1 MNYNIGVS
9 PFENSQGGPD
19 SNGNFWSDSDN
30 EESINFEWIDIEDI
44 GIQYNFPH
52 NDQAGNII
60 DIGFD
65 FPLYDQDYTECSVN
79 ANGWIGFG
87 GDAGNLWE
95 NTEIPNPDVP
105 GPALFPFWDDLNPV
119 NDNCNEY
126 CSGDVYYYSSDD
138 MFVVTFDRVAHW
150 WTNFENSF
158 YTFQLVMYPSGEF
171 HLNYLNLEGDYDS
184 ATIGMQNQNGTD
196 GIMMSFDNS
205 ASLIDNNFSI
215 SVSKGPS
222 WISLNPS
229 SGQIMQGDSE
239 NIDVSVNSYDLIP
252 LEYSTFI
259 GIVSSGGDANI
270 PVTMTILASELGDIN
285 ADGNI
290 NVQDIVTLI
299 NFILDVEEPDAG
311 EQYAADMNGDGILNV
326 MDVVLLVSLIIG
338 S

>member
-205 ASLIDNNFSI
+205 ASLIDDNFSI
-215 SVSKGPS
+215 SVTKDPF
-222 WISLNPS
+222 WVNISNGNGNLSDGQSASVLVTLDAAELNA
-229 SGQIMQGDSE
+229 GIYDSYLLVNTNVE
-239 NIDVSVNSYDLIP
+239 NII
-252 LEYSTFI
+252 
-259 GIVSSGGDANI
+259 I
-270 PVTMTILASELGDIN
+270 PVNLTVNDEPDFLGDIN
-285 ADGNI
+285 GDGLLNI
-290 NVQDIVTLI
+290 QDIVVI
-299 NFILDVEEPDAG
+299 VNYVLDGLYDPI
-311 EQYAADMNGDGILNV
+311 ADMNQDGSLNIQDIIILVN
-326 MDVVLLVSLIIG
+326 IIIN
-338 S
+338 